1 VTVAGPVTVGDIER
15 SGDRWPAFRL
25 EAMRQGFKS
34 VHATP
39 MRLRGQVLGAL
50 NMFSIHV
57 GELVAA
63 DVAVA
68 QALADVATIG
78 LLQERGI
85 KEKSLIVAQLQ
96 HALNSRI
103 LIEQAKG
110 VVSESAGMTMDDA
123 FATLRRYARDHN
135 LTLTVVATAV
145 IERSIDVGSS
155 VGAKGE
161 AGPRI

>member
-1 VTVAGPVTVGDIER
+1 VPVTVGDIEG

-25 EAMRQGFKS
+25 EAIRQGFKS

-78 LLQERGI
+78 LLQERGSR
-85 KEKSLIVAQLQ
+85 EKTLVAAQLQ
-96 HALNSRI
+96 RALNSRI

-110 VVSESAGMTMDDA
+110 VVSESAELTMDEA
-123 FATLRRYARDHN
+123 FAALRKYARDHN
-135 LTLTVVATAV
+135 LTLTTVATAV
-145 IERSIDVGSS
+145 IDRSIDLGSR
-155 VGAKGE
+155 VGAEGE
-161 AGPRI
+161 AGSRV